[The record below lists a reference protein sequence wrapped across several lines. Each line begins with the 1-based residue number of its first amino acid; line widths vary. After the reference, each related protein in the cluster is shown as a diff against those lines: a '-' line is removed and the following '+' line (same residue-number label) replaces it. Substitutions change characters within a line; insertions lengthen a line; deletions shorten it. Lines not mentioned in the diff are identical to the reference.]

1 MLAKHYR
8 ISNSADYNTIY
19 KNGKKVPGRYI
30 IVYILKNDLGYNRYG
45 LVTSKKV
52 GNAVIRN
59 KVKRQ
64 LRSIIKVNMPYLK
77 TSFDIVLVGRY
88 KIGGT
93 PFDLLEKD
101 FTIVMRKSG
110 LWCEN

>member
-1 MLAKHYR
+1 MLAKQNR

-19 KNGKKVPGRYI
+19 KSGKKIPGRYI
-30 IVYILKNDLGYNRYG
+30 IIYLLKNDLGYNRYG
-45 LVTSKKV
+45 IVTSKKI
-52 GNAVIRN
+52 GKAVVRN

-64 LRSIIKVNMPYLK
+64 LRAIIKNHIPKLK
-77 TSFDIVLVGRY
+77 TSFDIVLIGWH

-110 LWCEN
+110 LWNEN